1 MKDTLP
7 AFPHMFAPGRVG
19 RLTLPNRLMMAPME
33 SNLAAE
39 NGEASARQIQ
49 YYRDRAAGG
58 VGMVIVEYTCISA
71 PGGIGGVP
79 ALWLDDDRLIASHTQ
94 LASAIRAE
102 GARACVQLFHAGRQT
117 HPKFTGGD
125 QPVAAS
131 AIPCPMYRKMP
142 RALEPEEIRRLAR
155 QYGAAAR
162 RAVAAG
168 YDAVEVHGAHGYLP
182 GNFLS
187 GKSNIRTDEFGGSLA
202 NRQRFP
208 LLIVEEIRALAGDV
222 PLLFRL
228 SADEFVEGGTTID
241 EATDTARAL
250 ERAGVDAI
258 HVSTGCHE
266 RVDRNV
272 DPVWMPQGWRLPLAR
287 AVRKAVDIPVIGV
300 GVIRQPEVA
309 EAALA
314 RGDADF
320 IALGRAL
327 LADPEW
333 PRKARDGRVSKIRP
347 CTSCNWCV
355 AQIGTGHTPVGCA
368 ENPIAGREDAP
379 RPVASGTGEQVVVV
393 GAGPG
398 GIAAALTL
406 EQCGYSVTLFE
417 KAHEIARGL
426 VASAAAPGKDKFL
439 WYRDYL
445 RARVDTSSVKLRLGQ
460 TADAAA
466 IAALNPVLTVIA
478 TGGTNRQLADVTG
491 LDQPFVSWAYDIL
504 SGAAPLA
511 DGRIVVYG
519 AGEIGCEAAKY
530 AADMGRD
537 VILATRSSDDNAL
550 SRSNW
555 LRIYREQFVQMLVS
569 NPRIRIELGARLT
582 GAEPGRFHFLREG
595 NALSFDADAL
605 LIAAGRL
612 PESGLADALAARGL
626 PTLTIGDARDVR
638 RIGDAVHDAYWALA
652 DFTRARGPEAT
663 ELTSL
668 AF

>member
-1 MKDTLP
+1 MKDTTP
-7 AFPHMFAPGRVG
+7 AFPHMFEPGRIG
-19 RLTLPNRLMMAPME
+19 RLELPNRLLMAPME
-33 SNLAAE
+33 SNLAAG

-71 PGGIGGVP
+71 PLGIGGVP
-79 ALWLDDDRLIASHTQ
+79 ALWLDDDRLITSHAQ
-94 LASAIRAE
+94 LAAAIRAE

-117 HPKFTGGD
+117 HPKFTGGE

-142 RALEPEEIRRLAR
+142 RALEPDEIRTLAR
-155 QYGAAAR
+155 QYGEAAR

-250 ERAGVDAI
+250 EHAGVDAI

-287 AVRKAVDIPVIGV
+287 AVRETVGIPIIGV
-300 GVIRQPEVA
+300 GVIREPEVA
-309 EAALA
+309 ETALA

-327 LADPEW
+327 LADPDW
-333 PRKARDGRVSKIRP
+333 PLKARDGRVSDIRP

-368 ENPIAGREDAP
+368 ENPIAGREDLP
-379 RPVASGTGEQVVVV
+379 RPVATGNSRQAVVV

-406 EQCGYSVTLFE
+406 DQCGFRVTLFE
-417 KAHEIARGL
+417 QAPEIARGL
-426 VASAAAPGKDKFL
+426 VASAASPGKDKFL

-445 RARVDTSSVKLRLGQ
+445 RARLAASSVELRLGQ
-460 TADAAA
+460 KADARA
-466 IAALNPVLTVIA
+466 IAALSPDLTVLA
-478 TGGTNRQLADVTG
+478 TGGTNRHLADVSG
-491 LDQPFVSWAYDIL
+491 LDQEFVSSAYDVL

-511 DGRIVVYG
+511 EGRIVIYG
-519 AGEIGCEAAKY
+519 AGEIGCEAAQY
-530 AADMGRD
+530 AAGLGRD

-555 LRIYREQFVQMLVS
+555 LRIYREQFVQKLVS

-582 GAEPGRFHFLREG
+582 GAEPGRIQFRRDEATL
-595 NALSFDADAL
+595 AFDADVL

-612 PESGLADALAARGL
+612 PDNRLGDSLQALGLR
-626 PTLTIGDARDVR
+626 TITIGDAREVR
-638 RIGDAVHDAYWALA
+638 RIGDAVHDAYWALSE
-652 DFTRARGPEAT
+652 FTNPQNVKGA
-663 ELTSL
+663 ELRKL